1 MTEAKA
7 FLFVTLPGPVSGH
20 FLQISNR
27 MFPFRGRPIQIET
40 FKLMFR
46 ALSYPNYRLYY
57 YGQSISLIGV
67 WIQNIAMGWLVYR
80 LTGSALLL
88 GTITFALQIPSLFI
102 TPFAGVL
109 ADRWDRRKV
118 IVFTQVLSM
127 LVAFTLAWLTL
138 TELIN
143 VSIIII
149 LALINGIILAFD
161 TPFRQSFVPDIIT
174 RKEDLANAIALNS
187 SLYNLARFIGP
198 PIGGLLISWVGE
210 GWCFFINGVTFLAVI
225 AGLLAMRIQKKT
237 RKPIIGSIIS
247 QLKEGIGY
255 AWTFRS
261 LRYLIAL
268 VALSSFFGL
277 PFQALMPL
285 FAAEILGGDSQMLG
299 ILTGALGAGALTGA
313 FYLASRKNTMKVPA
327 ITFRTALVFSVG
339 LSVFALSGVAALS
352 IAALVF
358 TGFGMIVHFNSTNT
372 LIQSI
377 SDEDKRGRVISL
389 YSLTFMGIT
398 PIGSLL
404 AGTVAELIGVPLT
417 VFAFSLVCLISALL
431 FGTRVRTVF
440 FSLVR
445 KTRPIDDSD
454 PI

>member
-1 MTEAKA
+1 
-7 FLFVTLPGPVSGH
+7 
-20 FLQISNR
+20 
-27 MFPFRGRPIQIET
+27 
-40 FKLMFR
+40 MFR

-67 WIQNIAMGWLVYR
+67 WVQNIAMGWLVYR

-109 ADRWDRRKV
+109 ADRWDRRRI
-118 IVFTQVLSM
+118 IVLTQILSM
-127 LVAFTLAWLTL
+127 FVAFTLAWLTL

-143 VSIIII
+143 VSIIIA
-149 LALINGIILAFD
+149 LALINGIVLAFD

-225 AGLLAMRIQKKT
+225 ACLLAMRIQKKK
-237 RKPIIGSIIS
+237 RKPRFGSILS

-261 LRYLIAL
+261 LRYLITL

-277 PFQALMPL
+277 PFQALLPL

-299 ILTGALGAGALTGA
+299 FLTGALGAGALTGA
-313 FYLASRKNTMKVPA
+313 FYLASRKNTLKVPL
-327 ITFRTALVFSVG
+327 ITFRAALVFAVG
-339 LSVFALSGVAALS
+339 LSVFALSGFAALS
-352 IAALVF
+352 IVALAF
-358 TGFGMIVHFNSTNT
+358 AGFGMIVHFNSTNT

-377 SDEDKRGRVISL
+377 SDEDKRGRVVSL

-398 PIGSLL
+398 PLGSLL
-404 AGTVAELIGVPLT
+404 AGIIAELIGVPLT
-417 VFAFSLVCLISALL
+417 VFLFSLVCIASSLI
-431 FGTRVRTVF
+431 FGRRVRTVF

-445 KTRPIDDSD
+445 RIRPCDNKEAI
-454 PI
+454 